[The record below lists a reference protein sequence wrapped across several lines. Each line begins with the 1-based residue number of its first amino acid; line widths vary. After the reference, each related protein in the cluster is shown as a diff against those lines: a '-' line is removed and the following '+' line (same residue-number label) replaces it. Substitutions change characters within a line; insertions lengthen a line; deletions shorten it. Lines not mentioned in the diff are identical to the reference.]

1 MTSFLITKKDKK
13 SYEGK
18 IESLPSATKRN
29 KQYAV
34 KLFERFTCEKYKKS
48 STKVIEELNKIRKED
63 PEEYEYALYGMLQ
76 EWINWNKKR
85 GIGNYTIRT
94 QFSNL
99 RKYLFHSGIK
109 TDDQNIKEYLNLRR
123 FQGRKDIHCH

>member
-34 KLFERFTCEKYKKS
+34 KLFERFTWKKD
-48 STKVIEELNKIRKED
+48 VYRKI
-63 PEEYEYALYGMLQ
+63 
-76 EWINWNKKR
+76 N
-85 GIGNYTIRT
+85 
-94 QFSNL
+94 
-99 RKYLFHSGIK
+99 
-109 TDDQNIKEYLNLRR
+109 
-123 FQGRKDIHCH
+123 